1 MKKLVLTYGLIAG
14 AIVSAW
20 LFVGVAIGTE
30 NMIENGMF
38 FGYTAMLIAFAFIF
52 VAVKNF
58 RNQNQGHVSFG
69 KAFKIGLYVTL
80 IASTM
85 YVLAWLIDY
94 YFFVPD
100 FMEVYSTH
108 VLDKMKADGA
118 SATEIAAKTAEMASF
133 SEMYKNPLMVIL
145 FTYFEILP
153 VGLIVSLITA
163 VFLSKRQT
171 VATS

>member
-14 AIVSAW
+14 FIVIAW
-20 LFVGVAIGTE
+20 LLIGVAMGTE
-30 NMIENGMF
+30 NMLENGMF

-52 VAVKNF
+52 VAVKNY
-58 RNQNQGHVSFG
+58 RNQHQGQITFG
-69 KAFKIGLYVTL
+69 KAFKIGLYITL

-100 FMEVYSTH
+100 FMEKYASH
-108 VLDKMKADGA
+108 VLEQMRTSGA
-118 SATEIAAKTAEMASF
+118 TASEISAKTAEMASF

-153 VGLIVSLITA
+153 VGIVVSLITA
-163 VFLSKRQT
+163 AFLRTRQKMST
-171 VATS
+171 I